1 MARFG
6 RHYRP
11 DSAGLRELG
20 RSAEVSSLCLDA
32 AQRGAAWANQADPA
46 GTYVATRAAVP
57 AGWDNQYRSGA
68 RVEQTEFSRV
78 GPRDRVLVRAVNV
91 VEEG

>member
-6 RHYRP
+6 SNYRP

-20 RSAEVSSLCLDA
+20 RSAEVSSLCHSA

-46 GTYVATRAAVP
+46 GKYVATRAAVP

-68 RVEQTEFSRV
+68 RVEQTEFSSI
-78 GPRDRVLVRAVNV
+78 GPRDRVLVRAINII
-91 VEEG
+91 EGA